1 MTRNA
6 GRYSI
11 QHISAAIRDF
21 FKGWGKWGVGA
32 VKETFLASKSC
43 SLATPVEYT
52 LAIEPSEGHA
62 CHSMYVSTSIL
73 HPIIVNSELKHMS

>member
-32 VKETFLASKSC
+32 VVKETFLASKSC

-52 LAIEPSEGHA
+52 HLQLNRAKVMLATV
-62 CHSMYVSTSIL
+62 CM
-73 HPIIVNSELKHMS
+73 